1 MDIYEDLI
9 SSLKEDFETKV
20 SNLVVGVRWIAVI
33 TKKIGLSMTYDNGK
47 HITGIEDAGYFKGK
61 KAFELLEYLKT
72 FDTLKIGIGL
82 ATLNSLIKIPE
93 KCEKFNVFDYLLE
106 KGKDKKILFIGHFED
121 IEKLKGVAK
130 EVVVIERNP
139 KEEDYLDTF
148 QEYLIPHS
156 DIVAIT
162 GSTFANKSI
171 KRILELSK
179 DKYTIVFGPSTP
191 LSEVLFDYGVDMIGG
206 TVIKDDNKVFD
217 IISQGGS
224 IRNFK
229 NYVDFITLKRRD
241 LWGTFYL
248 LFMTLK
254 RRH

>member
-1 MDIYEDLI
+1 M
-9 SSLKEDFETKV
+9 
-20 SNLVVGVRWIAVI
+20 
-33 TKKIGLSMTYDNGK
+33 
-47 HITGIEDAGYFKGK
+47 TGIEDAGYFKGK

-72 FDTLKIGIGL
+72 FDTLNVGIGL

-93 KCEKFNVFDYLLE
+93 KYEQFNVFDYLLE
-106 KGKDKKILFIGHFED
+106 KSKDKKIVFIGHFED

-130 EVVVIERNP
+130 EIVVIERKP
-139 KEEDYLDTF
+139 KESDYLDTF
-148 QEYLIPHS
+148 QEYLIPES

-206 TVIKDDNKVFD
+206 IVVKDDNKVFD

-224 IRNFK
+224 LEKFK
-229 NYVDFITLKRRD
+229 NYINFITLKRMN
-241 LWGTFYL
+241 L
-248 LFMTLK
+248 
-254 RRH
+254 

>member
-9 SSLKEDFETKV
+9 STVKDDFDTNV
-20 SNLVVGVRWIAVI
+20 TNLSISIRWIAVI
-33 TKKIGLSMTYDNGK
+33 TKKLGISITYDNEK
-47 HITGIEDAGYFKGK
+47 HMTGIEDAGYFKGK

-72 FDTLKIGIGL
+72 FDTLNVGIGL

-93 KCEKFNVFDYLLE
+93 KYEQFNVFDYLLE
-106 KGKDKKILFIGHFED
+106 KSKDKKIVFIGHFED

-130 EVVVIERNP
+130 EIVVIERKP
-139 KEEDYLDTF
+139 KESDYLDTF
-148 QEYLIPHS
+148 QEYLIPES

-206 TVIKDDNKVFD
+206 IVVKDDNKVFD

-224 IRNFK
+224 LEKFK
-229 NYVDFITLKRRD
+229 NYINFITLKRRN
-241 LWGTFYL
+241 L
-248 LFMTLK
+248 
-254 RRH
+254 

>member
-9 SSLKEDFETKV
+9 STVKDDFDTNV
-20 SNLVVGVRWIAVI
+20 TNLSISIRWIAVI
-33 TKKIGLSMTYDNGK
+33 TKKLGISITYDNEK
-47 HITGIEDAGYFKGK
+47 HMTGIEDAGYFKGK

-72 FDTLKIGIGL
+72 FDTLNVGIGL

-93 KCEKFNVFDYLLE
+93 KYEQFNVFDYLLE
-106 KGKDKKILFIGHFED
+106 KSKDKKILFIGHFED
-121 IEKLKGVAK
+121 IEKLKGIAK
-130 EVVVIERNP
+130 EIVIIERKP
-139 KEEDYLDTF
+139 KGGDYLDTF
-148 QEYLIPHS
+148 QEYLIPES

-206 TVIKDDNKVFD
+206 IVVKDDNKVFD

-224 IRNFK
+224 LEKFK
-229 NYVDFITLKRRD
+229 NYINFITLKRRN
-241 LWGTFYL
+241 L
-248 LFMTLK
+248 
-254 RRH
+254 

>member
-9 SSLKEDFETKV
+9 STVKDDFDTNIA
-20 SNLVVGVRWIAVI
+20 NLSISIRWIAVI
-33 TKKIGLSMTYDNGK
+33 TKKLGISITYDNEK
-47 HITGIEDAGYFKGK
+47 HMTGIEDAGYFKGK

-72 FDTLKIGIGL
+72 FDTLNVGIGL

-93 KCEKFNVFDYLLE
+93 KYEQFNVFDYLLE
-106 KGKDKKILFIGHFED
+106 KSKDKKIVFIGHFED

-130 EVVVIERNP
+130 EIVVIERKP
-139 KEEDYLDTF
+139 KESDYLDTF
-148 QEYLIPHS
+148 QEYLIPES

-206 TVIKDDNKVFD
+206 IVVKDDNKVFD

-224 IRNFK
+224 LEKFK
-229 NYVDFITLKRRD
+229 NYINFITLKRMN
-241 LWGTFYL
+241 L
-248 LFMTLK
+248 
-254 RRH
+254 

>member
-9 SSLKEDFETKV
+9 STVKDDFDTNV
-20 SNLVVGVRWIAVI
+20 TNLSISIRWIAVI
-33 TKKIGLSMTYDNGK
+33 TKKLGISITYDNEK
-47 HITGIEDAGYFKGK
+47 HMTGIEDAGYFKGK

-72 FDTLKIGIGL
+72 FDTLNVGIGL

-93 KCEKFNVFDYLLE
+93 KYEQFNVFDYLLE
-106 KGKDKKILFIGHFED
+106 KSKDKKIVFIGHFED

-130 EVVVIERNP
+130 EIVVIERKP
-139 KEEDYLDTF
+139 KESDYLDTF
-148 QEYLIPHS
+148 QEYLIPES

-206 TVIKDDNKVFD
+206 IVVKDDNKVFD

-224 IRNFK
+224 LEKFK
-229 NYVDFITLKRRD
+229 NYINFITLKRMN
-241 LWGTFYL
+241 L
-248 LFMTLK
+248 
-254 RRH
+254 

>member
-9 SSLKEDFETKV
+9 STVKDDFDTNV
-20 SNLVVGVRWIAVI
+20 ANLSISIRWIAAI
-33 TKKIGLSMTYDNGK
+33 TKKLGISITYDNEK
-47 HITGIEDAGYFKGK
+47 HMTGIEDAGYFKGK

-72 FDTLKIGIGL
+72 FDTLKVGIGL

-93 KCEKFNVFDYLLE
+93 KYEQFNVFDYLLE
-106 KGKDKKILFIGHFED
+106 KGRNKKILFIGHFED
-121 IEKLKGVAK
+121 IEKLKGIAK
-130 EVVVIERNP
+130 EIVIIERKP
-139 KEEDYLDTF
+139 KEGDYLDTF
-148 QEYLIPHS
+148 QEYLIPEA

-206 TVIKDDNKVFD
+206 IVVKDDNKVFD

-224 IRNFK
+224 LEKFK
-229 NYVDFITLKRRD
+229 NYINFITLKRRN
-241 LWGTFYL
+241 L
-248 LFMTLK
+248 
-254 RRH
+254 

>member
-9 SSLKEDFETKV
+9 STVKDDFDTNV
-20 SNLVVGVRWIAVI
+20 ANLSISIRWIAAI
-33 TKKIGLSMTYDNGK
+33 TKKLGISITYDNEK
-47 HITGIEDAGYFKGK
+47 HMTGIEDAGYFKGK

-72 FDTLKIGIGL
+72 FDTLKVGIGL

-93 KCEKFNVFDYLLE
+93 KYEQFNVFDYLLE
-106 KGKDKKILFIGHFED
+106 KSKDKKILFIGHFED
-121 IEKLKGVAK
+121 IEKLKGIAK
-130 EVVVIERNP
+130 EIVIIERKP
-139 KEEDYLDTF
+139 KGGDYLDTF
-148 QEYLIPHS
+148 QEYLIPEA

-206 TVIKDDNKVFD
+206 IVVKDDNKVFD

-224 IRNFK
+224 LEEFK
-229 NYVDFITLKRRD
+229 NYINFITLKRRN
-241 LWGTFYL
+241 L
-248 LFMTLK
+248 
-254 RRH
+254 

>member
-9 SSLKEDFETKV
+9 STVKDDFDTNIA
-20 SNLVVGVRWIAVI
+20 NLSISIRWIAVI
-33 TKKIGLSMTYDNGK
+33 TKKLGISITYDNEK
-47 HITGIEDAGYFKGK
+47 HMTGIEDAGYFKGK

-72 FDTLKIGIGL
+72 FDTLNVGIGL

-93 KCEKFNVFDYLLE
+93 KYEQFNVFDYLLE
-106 KGKDKKILFIGHFED
+106 KSKDKKIVFIGHFED

-130 EVVVIERNP
+130 EIVVIERKP
-139 KEEDYLDTF
+139 KESDYLDTF
-148 QEYLIPHS
+148 QEYLIPES

-206 TVIKDDNKVFD
+206 IVVKDDNKVFD

-224 IRNFK
+224 LEKFK
-229 NYVDFITLKRRD
+229 NYINFITLKRRN
-241 LWGTFYL
+241 L
-248 LFMTLK
+248 
-254 RRH
+254 

>member
-9 SSLKEDFETKV
+9 STVKDDFETNI
-20 SNLVVGVRWIAVI
+20 SNLSVGIRWVAVM
-33 TKKIGLSMTYDNGK
+33 TKKIGISITYDNGK

-82 ATLNSLIKIPE
+82 ATLNSLIKTPE
-93 KCEKFNVFDYLLE
+93 KYEQFNVFDYLLE
-106 KGKDKKILFIGHFED
+106 KSKDKKILFIGHFED

-130 EVVVIERNP
+130 EIVIIERKP

-148 QEYLIPHS
+148 QEYLIPYS

-206 TVIKDDNKVFD
+206 MVSKDDNKVFD

-241 LWGTFYL
+241 L
-248 LFMTLK
+248 
-254 RRH
+254 